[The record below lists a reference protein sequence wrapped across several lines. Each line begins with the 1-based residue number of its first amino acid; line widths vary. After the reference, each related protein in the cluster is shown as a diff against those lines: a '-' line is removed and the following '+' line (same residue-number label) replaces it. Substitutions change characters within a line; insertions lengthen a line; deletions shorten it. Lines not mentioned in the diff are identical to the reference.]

1 MGFWL
6 SLFIIGLIFYALT
19 KGYAKSPAGSAHKAF
34 SEQDASFLVALLARI
49 AKADGVIDES
59 EARYISGI
67 LDMCEEELKDPGAR
81 ARLKRIFDEQKN
93 SQTSIEQ
100 MARMYKSARFLT
112 NDECA
117 SVIIYLL
124 HLAYANGSLHPNE
137 KRAIDEVARGFNL
150 GDISAFYAS
159 FEREFGSYDGWNSKA
174 NSRGNFEWNSR
185 NSSQQNYQEEPK
197 KDPYEVLGL
206 SNSASFDEIKK
217 RYRELSRKYHPDFL
231 GAGASSDEVAKATRK
246 TQEINEAYEQI
257 KKMKGQ

>member
-1 MGFWL
+1 MGFWF

-19 KGYAKSPAGSAHKAF
+19 KGYAKSPAGSAHKGF

-49 AKADGVIDES
+49 AKADGAINES

-67 LDMCEEELKDPGAR
+67 LDMCEEELKDPGVR
-81 ARLKRIFDEQKN
+81 SRLKRIFDEQKN

-112 NDECA
+112 NDECS

-159 FEREFGSYDGWNSKA
+159 FEREF
-174 NSRGNFEWNSR
+174 SRSWQDDYR
-185 NSSQQNYQEEPK
+185 NSSW
-197 KDPYEVLGL
+197 
-206 SNSASFDEIKK
+206 NSSWKNG
-217 RYRELSRKYHPDFL
+217 S
-231 GAGASSDEVAKATRK
+231 
-246 TQEINEAYEQI
+246 
-257 KKMKGQ
+257 

>member
-1 MGFWL
+1 MGFWF

-19 KGYAKSPAGSAHKAF
+19 KGYVKSPAGSAHKGF

-49 AKADGVIDES
+49 AKADGVINES
-59 EARYISGI
+59 EARYISDI

-81 ARLKRIFDEQKN
+81 SRLKRIFDEQKN

-159 FEREFGSYDGWNSKA
+159 FEREF
-174 NSRGNFEWNSR
+174 SRSWQDDYR
-185 NSSQQNYQEEPK
+185 NSSWKNYSFEREI
-197 KDPYEVLGL
+197 DPYEVLGV
-206 SNSASFDEIKK
+206 SKEVSFAEIKK
-217 RYRELSRKYHPDFL
+217 KYRELSRKHHPDFL
-231 GAGASSDEVAKATRK
+231 GAGASSDEVAKATKK

-257 KKMKGQ
+257 KKMKGE

>member
-1 MGFWL
+1 MGFWF

-19 KGYAKSPAGSAHKAF
+19 KGYAKSPAGSAHKTF
-34 SEQDASFLVALLARI
+34 SEQDASFLVALMARI

-67 LDMCEEELKDPGAR
+67 LDMCEEELKDRGAR

-93 SQTSIEQ
+93 SQTSIYEL
-100 MARMYKSARFLT
+100 AKMYKSARFLT

-137 KRAIDEVARGFNL
+137 KRAIDEVAMGFNL

-159 FEREFGSYDGWNSKA
+159 FEREFGSQYNWNSNK
-174 NSRGNFEWNSR
+174 NSSWSSGGSSR
-185 NSSQQNYQEEPK
+185 NSSFESQ

-257 KKMKGQ
+257 KKMKGEK

>member
-1 MGFWL
+1 MGFWFL
-6 SLFIIGLIFYALT
+6 LFIIGLIFYALT
-19 KGYAKSPAGSAHKAF
+19 KGYAKSPAGSAHKGF

-49 AKADGVIDES
+49 AKADGVINDS

-67 LDMCEEELKDPGAR
+67 LDMCEEELKDPGVR

-112 NDECA
+112 NDECS

-159 FEREFGSYDGWNSKA
+159 FEREF
-174 NSRGNFEWNSR
+174 SRSWQSSSSWNSR
-185 NSSQQNYQEEPK
+185 NSSFENEREI
-197 KDPYEVLGL
+197 DPYEVLGI
-206 SNSASFDEIKK
+206 SKEASFAEIKK
-217 RYRELSRKYHPDFL
+217 KYRELSRKHHPDFL
-231 GAGASSDEVAKATRK
+231 GARASSDEVAKATKK
-246 TQEINEAYEQI
+246 TQEINKAYEQI
-257 KKMKGQ
+257 KKMKGE

>member
-1 MGFWL
+1 MGFWF

-19 KGYAKSPAGSAHKAF
+19 KGYAKSPAGSAHKGF
-34 SEQDASFLVALLARI
+34 NEQDASFLVALLARI
-49 AKADGVIDES
+49 AKADGAINES

-67 LDMCEEELKDPGAR
+67 FDMCEEELKDPGVR
-81 ARLKRIFDEQKN
+81 SRLKRIFDEQKN

-112 NDECA
+112 NDECS

-150 GDISAFYAS
+150 GDISSFYAS
-159 FEREFGSYDGWNSKA
+159 FEREF
-174 NSRGNFEWNSR
+174 SRSWQDK
-185 NSSQQNYQEEPK
+185 NSSWKNDSFEREI
-197 KDPYEVLGL
+197 DPYEVLGV
-206 SNSASFDEIKK
+206 SKEASFAEIKK
-217 RYRELSRKYHPDFL
+217 KYRELSRKHHPDFL
-231 GAGASSDEVAKATRK
+231 GAGASSDEVAKATKK

-257 KKMKGQ
+257 KKMKGE

>member
-1 MGFWL
+1 MGFWFL
-6 SLFIIGLIFYALT
+6 LFIIGLIFYALT
-19 KGYAKSPAGSAHKAF
+19 KGYAKSPAGSAHKTF
-34 SEQDASFLVALLARI
+34 SEQDASFLVALMARI

-100 MARMYKSARFLT
+100 MAQMYKSARFLT
-112 NDECA
+112 SDECA

-150 GDISAFYAS
+150 GDISAFYIS
-159 FEREFGSYDGWNSKA
+159 FEREFGRSWQDDYRGSK
-174 NSRGNFEWNSR
+174 NYTNFSFG
-185 NSSQQNYQEEPK
+185 SQ
-197 KDPYEVLGL
+197 KDPYEVLGVAKG
-206 SNSASFDEIKK
+206 ASFADIKK
-217 RYRELSRKYHPDFL
+217 KYRELSRKYHPDFL

-257 KKMKGQ
+257 KKMKGEK

>member
-1 MGFWL
+1 MGFWFL
-6 SLFIIGLIFYALT
+6 LFIIGLIFYALT

-67 LDMCEEELKDPGAR
+67 LDMCEEELKDKGAR

-100 MARMYKSARFLT
+100 MARMYRSARFLT

-159 FEREFGSYDGWNSKA
+159 FEREFGRYSQS
-174 NSRGNFEWNSR
+174 SSSWNSR
-185 NSSQQNYQEEPK
+185 NSSFENEPK
-197 KDPYEVLGL
+197 KDPYEVLGVAKG
-206 SNSASFDEIKK
+206 ASFADIKK
-217 RYRELSRKYHPDFL
+217 KYRELSRKYHPDFL

-257 KKMKGQ
+257 KKMKGEK

>member
-1 MGFWL
+1 MGFWF
-6 SLFIIGLIFYALT
+6 SLFIIALIFYALT
-19 KGYAKSPAGSAHKAF
+19 KGYAKSPAGSAHKGF

-49 AKADGVIDES
+49 AKADGAINES

-67 LDMCEEELKDPGAR
+67 LDMCEEELKDPGVR

-112 NDECA
+112 NDECS

-150 GDISAFYAS
+150 GDISSFYAS
-159 FEREFGSYDGWNSKA
+159 FEREF
-174 NSRGNFEWNSR
+174 SRSWQSSSSWNSR
-185 NSSQQNYQEEPK
+185 NSSFENEPK
-197 KDPYEVLGL
+197 IDPYEVLGV
-206 SNSASFDEIKK
+206 SKEASFAEIKK
-217 RYRELSRKYHPDFL
+217 KYRELSRKHHPDFL
-231 GAGASSDEVAKATRK
+231 GARASSDEVAKATKK
-246 TQEINEAYEQI
+246 TQEINKAYEQI
-257 KKMKGQ
+257 KKMKGE

>member
-1 MGFWL
+1 MGFWF

-19 KGYAKSPAGSAHKAF
+19 KGYAKSPAGSAHKGF
-34 SEQDASFLVALLARI
+34 NEQDASFLVALLARI
-49 AKADGVIDES
+49 AKADGAINES

-67 LDMCEEELKDPGAR
+67 LDMCEEELKDPGVR
-81 ARLKRIFDEQKN
+81 SRLKRIFDEQKN

-112 NDECA
+112 NDECS

-150 GDISAFYAS
+150 GDISSFYAS
-159 FEREFGSYDGWNSKA
+159 FEREF
-174 NSRGNFEWNSR
+174 SRSWQDK
-185 NSSQQNYQEEPK
+185 NSSWKNDSFEREI
-197 KDPYEVLGL
+197 DPYEVLGV
-206 SNSASFDEIKK
+206 SKEASFAEIKK
-217 RYRELSRKYHPDFL
+217 KYIELSRKHHPDFL
-231 GAGASSDEVAKATRK
+231 GARASSDEVAKATKK

-257 KKMKGQ
+257 KNMKGE

>member
-1 MGFWL
+1 MGFWF

-19 KGYAKSPAGSAHKAF
+19 KGYAKSPAGSAHKGF

-49 AKADGVIDES
+49 AKADGVINES

-67 LDMCEEELKDPGAR
+67 LDMCEEELKDPGVR
-81 ARLKRIFDEQKN
+81 PRLKRIFDEQKN

-112 NDECA
+112 NDECS

-159 FEREFGSYDGWNSKA
+159 FEREF
-174 NSRGNFEWNSR
+174 SRSWQSSSSWNSR
-185 NSSQQNYQEEPK
+185 NSSFENEPK
-197 KDPYEVLGL
+197 KDPYEVLGV
-206 SNSASFDEIKK
+206 SKEASFAEIKK
-217 RYRELSRKYHPDFL
+217 KYRELSRKHHPDFL
-231 GAGASSDEVAKATRK
+231 GAGASSDEVAKATKK
-246 TQEINEAYEQI
+246 TQEINKAYEQI
-257 KKMKGQ
+257 KKMKGE

>member
-1 MGFWL
+1 MGFWFL
-6 SLFIIGLIFYALT
+6 LFIIGLIFYALT

-67 LDMCEEELKDPGAR
+67 LDMCEEELKDKGAR

-100 MARMYKSARFLT
+100 MARMYRSARFLT

-137 KRAIDEVARGFNL
+137 KRAIDEVASGFGL
-150 GDISAFYAS
+150 GDISAFYIS
-159 FEREFGSYDGWNSKA
+159 FEREFGGYSRDSWNS
-174 NSRGNFEWNSR
+174 NYR
-185 NSSQQNYQEEPK
+185 NSSYENEPK
-197 KDPYEVLGL
+197 LDPYEVLGVP
-206 SNSASFDEIKK
+206 SSASFEQVKK
-217 RYRELSRKYHPDFL
+217 KYRELSRKYHPDFL

-257 KKMKGQ
+257 KKMKGEK

>member
-1 MGFWL
+1 MGFWF
-6 SLFIIGLIFYALT
+6 SLFIIALIFYALT
-19 KGYAKSPAGSAHKAF
+19 KGYAKSPAGSAHKGF

-49 AKADGVIDES
+49 AKADGVINES

-81 ARLKRIFDEQKN
+81 VRLKRIFDEQKN
-93 SQTSIEQ
+93 SQTSIEE

-117 SVIIYLL
+117 SVIVYLL

-159 FEREFGSYDGWNSKA
+159 FEREFSRTWQDENSSWNS
-174 NSRGNFEWNSR
+174 SWNSQ
-185 NSSQQNYQEEPK
+185 NSSYEREI
-197 KDPYEVLGL
+197 DPYEVLGV
-206 SNSASFDEIKK
+206 SKEASFAEIKK
-217 RYRELSRKYHPDFL
+217 KYRELSRKHHPDFL
-231 GAGASSDEVAKATRK
+231 GAGASSDEVAKATKK

-257 KKMKGQ
+257 KKMKGE

>member
-1 MGFWL
+1 MGFWFL
-6 SLFIIGLIFYALT
+6 LFIIGLIFYALT
-19 KGYAKSPAGSAHKAF
+19 KGYAKSPAGSAHKGF

-49 AKADGVIDES
+49 AKADGAINES

-117 SVIIYLL
+117 SVIVYLL

-159 FEREFGSYDGWNSKA
+159 FEREF
-174 NSRGNFEWNSR
+174 SRSWQSSSSWNSR
-185 NSSQQNYQEEPK
+185 NSSFENEREI
-197 KDPYEVLGL
+197 DPYEVLGI
-206 SNSASFDEIKK
+206 SKEASFAEIKK
-217 RYRELSRKYHPDFL
+217 KYRELSRKHHPDFL
-231 GAGASSDEVAKATRK
+231 GARASSDEVAKATKK
-246 TQEINEAYEQI
+246 TQEINKAYEQI
-257 KKMKGQ
+257 KKMKGE